1 MSALTSSGRSRL
13 GRCDA
18 PATVSSRA
26 PPIEDA
32 TCAAMP
38 CMSAMS
44 SSPTITSVGQR
55 TSPSRSLIGGSRT
68 ASSSASSAL
77 WSSYERRIISRT
89 LAAELRVDAR
99 PAHGAA
105 RRSTAA
111 GSPRPPPRSRLART
125 PPPRRPSR
133 RAFRSDQAQPGSPGA
148 MSTSR
153 STRSGRSTA
162 SSRATR
168 PPSEAPM
175 TTDGP
180 SSNASAS
187 RALENGSVPIG
198 RCPNP
203 RRSGASTSNPA
214 ARSGASC
221 GRHMRL
227 SAMPACN
234 NNAVVRI
241 VLRIDGRNPF
251 DTLPAAPVP
260 HNAPACVPL
269 DPSVPGTAGSVRSTS
284 SRSAL

>member
-26 PPIEDA
+26 SPIEAA

-55 TSPSRSLIGGSRT
+55 TSPSRSLIAGSRT

-77 WSSYERRIISRT
+77 WSSYERSIISRT
-89 LAAELRVDAR
+89 LARSSWSTSSGERRGPSIHCRRLAS
-99 PAHGAA
+99 AA
-105 RRSTAA
+105 PSK
-111 GSPRPPPRSRLART
+111 SPRSNASSSAAQPARV
-125 PPPRRPSR
+125 S
-133 RAFRSDQAQPGSPGA
+133 SDQAQPGSPGA

-162 SSRATR
+162 SSSATR

-214 ARSGASC
+214 ARSAASC

-234 NNAVVRI
+234 NSAVVRI
-241 VLRIDGRNPF
+241 VLRIEGRNPF

-260 HNAPACVPL
+260 HNAPAVR
-269 DPSVPGTAGSVRSTS
+269 AGSGRCPRPLVAFARLRTGV
-284 SRSAL
+284 AL